1 MSSQAAAS
9 APLMLSVSG
18 CRGIFGQSVT
28 PEVAARFA
36 MTVAAHLR
44 AHAQSNGGSGGSGG
58 SGWSGGSGGAAPQ
71 SPSRK
76 PLVVLARDGRA
87 AGDLLL
93 RAAAAGLAAG
103 GCDVLDCGV
112 AMTPTV
118 GVMVDSHAAAAGLI
132 ITASHNPQQWNG
144 MKIVLRDASRR
155 LDRGVVDACAPEKPT
170 ADAIIA
176 SFKDASG
183 AGSGGL
189 AAPRATGV
197 GVNDIGAITES
208 PRGGLGLP
216 GASTTTHIERLKH
229 ALKELGMHDDR
240 RAMAIKC
247 VVDSVNS
254 SGVEAVRELLG
265 DRLVHHVGA
274 GTSGLF
280 PHTPEPTRENLTS
293 LCEFVTRKHA
303 DVGFAQDP
311 DADRLAIIDER
322 GGYIGEEYTLV
333 LAAEAVLGAMVERG
347 GPDAARG
354 KVMVI
359 NLSTSRMIE
368 DVAAKYGARVLR
380 AAVGEANVVELM
392 KKEGAVLGGEGN
404 GGVIWPKVTYIRD
417 SLTSIA
423 LVIGLLA
430 RTGKTVSQLV
440 SEIPS
445 YAIVKKKVDLPDLSK
460 AAPAL
465 AAVKQ
470 RFASQVTSGA
480 ATIDEQDGVRVSFGS
495 EGWLHVRA
503 SNTEPILRLIAE
515 APTVAKAEGLA
526 GDAGR

>member
-1 MSSQAAAS
+1 MSSPGAAG

-18 CRGIFGQSVT
+18 CRGIFGRSIT

-36 MTVAAHLR
+36 MVVAEQLL
-44 AHAQSNGGSGGSGG
+44 GGSGGDQGK
-58 SGWSGGSGGAAPQ
+58 
-71 SPSRK
+71 R

-87 AGDLLL
+87 AGDVLL
-93 RAAAAGLAAG
+93 RAAAAGLVAG

-118 GVMVDSHAAAAGLI
+118 GVMVDAHAAAAGVI
-132 ITASHNPQQWNG
+132 VTASHNPQEWNG
-144 MKIVLRDASRR
+144 LKVVMRAPS
-155 LDRGVVDACAPEKPT
+155 LDRGVVDACAPAKVK

-176 SFKDASG
+176 RFKEV
-183 AGSGGL
+183 SGGGEGS
-189 AAPRATGV
+189 APSVSLRETAPPSAPPAGERAPAERKNFGAQGV
-197 GVNDIGAITES
+197 GPLEVGTVTES

-216 GASTTTHIERLKH
+216 GAATTTHMERLKH

-240 RAMAIKC
+240 RSMAIKC
-247 VVDSVNS
+247 VVDSVNA
-254 SGVEAVRELLG
+254 SGVEASRELLG
-265 DRLVHHVGA
+265 ERLVQHVGA
-274 GTSGLF
+274 GTSGIF
-280 PHTPEPTRENLTS
+280 PHTPEPTRENLGS
-293 LCEFVTRKHA
+293 LCEFVAKKRA

-333 LAAEAVLGAMVERG
+333 LCAEAVLGAMAEKG

-392 KKEGAVLGGEGN
+392 KREDAILGGEGN
-404 GGVIWPKVTYIRD
+404 GGIIWPRVTYIRD
-417 SLTSIA
+417 SLTAMA

-445 YAIVKKKVDLPDLSK
+445 YAIVKKKVDLPQLSQ

-470 RFASQVTSGA
+470 KYA
-480 ATIDEQDGVRVSFGS
+480 ARAAGGEVKIDEQDGVRIDFGS
-495 EGWLHVRA
+495 RGWLHVRA
-503 SNTEPILRLIAE
+503 SNTEPILRMIAE
-515 APTVAKAEGLA
+515 ARTVEEAEGMV
-526 GDAGR
+526 GG

>member
-1 MSSQAAAS
+1 MSNQAAAS

-18 CRGIFGQSVT
+18 CRGIFGKSIT

-36 MTVAAHLR
+36 MVVAAQLR
-44 AHAQSNGGSGGSGG
+44 GG
-58 SGWSGGSGGAAPQ
+58 GGAE
-71 SPSRK
+71 SRR

-87 AGDLLL
+87 AGDVLL

-118 GVMVDSHAAAAGLI
+118 GVMVDAHAAAAGVI
-132 ITASHNPQQWNG
+132 ITASHNPQEWNG
-144 MKIVLRDASRR
+144 LKVVMRSTR
-155 LDRGVVDACAPEKPT
+155 LDRGVVDACAPAKAT

-176 SFKDASG
+176 RFKEVSGGGGG
-183 AGSGGL
+183 AG
-189 AAPRATGV
+189 ARAEGV
-197 GVNDIGAITES
+197 GPLDVGTVTES

-240 RAMAIKC
+240 RSMAIKC
-247 VVDSVNS
+247 VVDSVNA
-254 SGVEAVRELLG
+254 SGVEASRELLG
-265 DRLVHHVGA
+265 ERLVQHVGA
-274 GTSGLF
+274 GTSGIF
-280 PHTPEPTRENLTS
+280 PHTPEPTRENLGS
-293 LCEFVTRKHA
+293 LCEFVTKKRA

-333 LAAEAVLGAMVERG
+333 LCAEAILGAMVERG
-347 GPDAARG
+347 GPEAARG

-417 SLTSIA
+417 SLTAMA

-440 SEIPS
+440 AEIPS
-445 YAIVKKKVDLPDLSK
+445 YAIVKKKVDLPELSK
-460 AAPAL
+460 AGPAL

-470 RFASQVTSGA
+470 RFSATVASGGA
-480 ATIDEQDGVRVSFGS
+480 TLDEQDGVRIDFGS
-495 EGWLHVRA
+495 RGWLHVRA
-503 SNTEPILRLIAE
+503 SNTEPILRKIAE
-515 APTVAKAEGLA
+515 APTVEDAEAMVG
-526 GDAGR
+526 G

>member
-1 MSSQAAAS
+1 MSSLAAAS

-18 CRGIFGQSVT
+18 CRGIFGRTMT

-36 MTVAAHLR
+36 MVVAAQLR
-44 AHAQSNGGSGGSGG
+44 ETAASGGGADG
-58 SGWSGGSGGAAPQ
+58 SQ
-71 SPSRK
+71 SRRPV
-76 PLVVLARDGRA
+76 VVLARDGRA
-87 AGDLLL
+87 AGDVLL

-103 GCDVLDCGV
+103 GCDALDCGV

-118 GVMVDSHAAAAGLI
+118 GVMVDAHAAAAGLI
-132 ITASHNPQQWNG
+132 ITASHNPQEWNG
-144 MKIVLRDASRR
+144 LKVVMRADT
-155 LDRGVVDACAPEKPT
+155 LDRGIVDACAPAKST

-176 SFKDASG
+176 RFKQVSGMSGGG
-183 AGSGGL
+183 AGAR
-189 AAPRATGV
+189 AAGV
-197 GVNDIGAITES
+197 GPLDIGTITES

-216 GASTTTHIERLKH
+216 SASTTAHLERLRH

-240 RAMAIKC
+240 RSMAIKC
-247 VVDSVNS
+247 IVDSVNA
-254 SGVEAVRELLG
+254 SGVEASREFLG
-265 DRLVHHVGA
+265 ARLVHHVGA
-274 GTSGLF
+274 GTSGIF

-293 LCEFVTRKHA
+293 LCEFVARKRA

-322 GGYIGEEYTLV
+322 GEYIGEEYTLV
-333 LAAEAVLGAMVERG
+333 LCAEAILGAMVEKH

-392 KKEGAVLGGEGN
+392 KRTSGGGAILGGEGN
-404 GGVIWPKVTYIRD
+404 GGVIWPRVTYIRD
-417 SLTSIA
+417 SLTAMA

-440 SEIPS
+440 SETPS
-445 YAIVKKKVDLPDLSK
+445 YAIIKKKVDLPDLGR
-460 AAPAL
+460 AAPTL

-470 RFASQVTSGA
+470 RFAAMAASGEVK
-480 ATIDEQDGVRVSFGS
+480 IDEQDGVRIDFGKR
-495 EGWLHVRA
+495 GWLHVRA
-503 SNTEPILRLIAE
+503 SNTEPILRMIAE
-515 APTVAKAEGLA
+515 APSMEEADKLA
-526 GDAGR
+526 TIGE

>member
-1 MSSQAAAS
+1 MSSHTAAS

-18 CRGIFGQSVT
+18 CRGIFGRTMT

-36 MTVAAHLR
+36 MVVAAQLR
-44 AHAQSNGGSGGSGG
+44 
-58 SGWSGGSGGAAPQ
+58 GGSGGADG
-71 SPSRK
+71 SPPRR

-87 AGDLLL
+87 AGDVLL

-118 GVMVDSHAAAAGLI
+118 GVMVDEHAAAAGLI
-132 ITASHNPQQWNG
+132 ITASHNPQEWNG
-144 MKIVLRDASRR
+144 LKVIMRGRG
-155 LDRGVVDACAPEKPT
+155 LDRGVVDACAPAKST

-176 SFKDASG
+176 RFKEASG
-183 AGSGGL
+183 MSGGAGGGAPSASL
-189 AAPRATGV
+189 RSAAPPSGPGERAPAEKGLQGV
-197 GVNDIGAITES
+197 GPLDVGTITES
-208 PRGGLGLP
+208 ARGGLGLP
-216 GASTTTHIERLKH
+216 SASTTAHLERLRH

-247 VVDSVNS
+247 VVDSVNA
-254 SGVEAVRELLG
+254 SGVEASRELLG
-265 DRLVHHVGA
+265 ERLVQHVGA
-274 GTSGLF
+274 GTSGIF

-293 LCEFVTRKHA
+293 LCEFVTRKRA

-322 GGYIGEEYTLV
+322 GEYIGEEYTLV
-333 LAAEAVLGAMVERG
+333 LCAEAILGAMVEKH

-354 KVMVI
+354 RVMVI

-368 DVAAKYGARVLR
+368 DVAAKYGARVPR
-380 AAVGEANVVELM
+380 SAVGEANVVELM
-392 KKEGAVLGGEGN
+392 KKEGAILGGEGN
-404 GGVIWPKVTYIRD
+404 GGVIWPRVTYIRD
-417 SLTSIA
+417 SLTAMA

-430 RTGKTVSQLV
+430 RTGKTISQLV

-445 YAIVKKKVDLPDLSK
+445 YAIVKRKVDLPDLSQ
-460 AAPAL
+460 AAPTL

-470 RFASQVTSGA
+470 RFASQVSNGA
-480 ATIDEQDGVRVSFGS
+480 AKIDEQDGVRVDFGS
-495 EGWLHVRA
+495 KGWLHVRA
-503 SNTEPILRLIAE
+503 SNTEPILRMIAE
-515 APTVAKAEGLA
+515 APTVEEAEGMV
-526 GDAGR
+526 GG